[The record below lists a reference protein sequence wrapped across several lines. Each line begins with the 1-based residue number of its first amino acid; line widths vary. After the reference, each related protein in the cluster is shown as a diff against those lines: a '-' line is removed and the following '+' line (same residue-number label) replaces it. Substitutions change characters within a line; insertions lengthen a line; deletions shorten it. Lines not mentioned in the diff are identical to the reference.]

1 MRTCR
6 ENGSKRL
13 YEVHYKNGFVQH
25 HPWGEDIRELKL
37 PVSKLCH
44 VTHNKQAGEIKAP
57 ASGHLYFKPHAK
69 SGKSYNRKQLGE
81 SYRYVMDSLP
91 VCELQD
97 IVKCGL
103 EMDTPC
109 YKPISAYE
117 PVFPDFYSWWGPAI
131 DIPLELPGDGTNT
144 PLQLP
149 RDYYKMPKCL
159 PGYLKDP
166 PDSNYGSNAFISTF
180 SDLIYSYAR
189 SRGTDTD
196 NIYLKIGGTLRYKL
210 EIGYVIIVCTTDDLG
225 VLGAYAPITH
235 APSTIF
241 NPNGLIDNHDGEV
254 IDTSA
259 VPVFTTRHIDAW
271 TSYETLNF
279 AFYFRDQSPLVCSV
293 DTIVARK
300 FQHSYCIRK
309 LPLATWYNQYE
320 RTFTNKWICPDK
332 ITMPDLTKHERVI
345 AFAKSVQGGLAHP
358 CEFP

>member
-1 MRTCR
+1 MRTLR

-37 PVSKLCH
+37 PVSNLCH
-44 VTHNKQAGEIKAP
+44 VTHNKQAGEINAP
-57 ASGHLYFKPHAK
+57 LESSQFYFKPHAK
-69 SGKSYNRKQLGE
+69 PGKSYDGNQLGE
-81 SYRYVMDSLP
+81 SYRCLLDSSPL
-91 VCELQD
+91 LQD
-97 IVKCGL
+97 SVKHEI

-109 YKPISAYE
+109 YEPISANE
-117 PVFPDFYSWWGPAI
+117 PMFPGFYSWWGPAI
-131 DIPLELPGDGTNT
+131 DIPLELPWDGTYT

-180 SDLIYSYAR
+180 SNLIYSYAW
-189 SRGTDTD
+189 SRGTEIN

-225 VLGAYAPITH
+225 VLEAYASITH

-241 NPNGLIDNHDGEV
+241 NPNGLVNGVGEV
-254 IDTSA
+254 VNGFA

-293 DTIVARK
+293 DTIETRK

-309 LPLATWYNQYE
+309 VPLYSLRE
-320 RTFTNKWICPDK
+320 RKLIRICPDDAIK
-332 ITMPDLTKHERVI
+332 IEQHMK
-345 AFAKSVQGGLAHP
+345 K
-358 CEFP
+358 